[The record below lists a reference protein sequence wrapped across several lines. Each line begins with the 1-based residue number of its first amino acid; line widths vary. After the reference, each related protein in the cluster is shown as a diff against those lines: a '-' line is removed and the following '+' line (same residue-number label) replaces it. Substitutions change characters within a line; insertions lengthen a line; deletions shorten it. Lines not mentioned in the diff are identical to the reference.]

1 MIPRLALVGALI
13 GIVASQLGAQQTQL
27 DLHGNYALGTTS
39 KLHSWGA
46 GVALEETFGSS
57 QSAVKLSLSPGVDLL
72 KQEDGGPTQTTVSV
86 DADIQPGETHLFTPY
101 TGVSAGANWSGGSAK
116 QWDGTRLGLEML
128 LGVALK
134 LNSAV
139 SLKSE
144 ERFGYVKE
152 QEHML
157 TTRVGILWAL

>member
-1 MIPRLALVGALI
+1 MIPRLALVGTLI
-13 GIVASQLGAQQTQL
+13 AACVGQLGAQQAQL

-46 GVALEETFGSS
+46 GVGLQTTFGSS
-57 QSAVKLSLSPGVDLL
+57 QSVVKLSLSPSVDLL
-72 KQEDGGPTQTTVSV
+72 KQEDGGPTQTTVSA
-86 DADIQPGETHLFTPY
+86 DLDIQPGETHLFTPY

-116 QWDGTRLGLEML
+116 QWDGAKLGLEML

-144 ERFGYVKE
+144 ERFGYVKGE
-152 QEHML
+152 EHTL
-157 TTRVGILWAL
+157 TTRVGALLTL